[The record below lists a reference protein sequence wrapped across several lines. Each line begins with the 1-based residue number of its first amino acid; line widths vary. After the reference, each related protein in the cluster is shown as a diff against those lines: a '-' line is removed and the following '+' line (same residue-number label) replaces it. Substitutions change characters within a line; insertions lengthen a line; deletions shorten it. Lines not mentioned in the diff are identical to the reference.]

1 MGNLKEMRKSV
12 KLTQMQV
19 ADILG
24 IKHQTIS
31 AWEKGKAK
39 PNNKIIA
46 KLADIYHCSVE
57 EIMTGTPP
65 KPKIEYVHTDRSKQF
80 MRIPVLGRIPAGIP
94 FEAIADIEDYEDIPL
109 ADTVPGSNYF
119 GLRIKGDSMEPE
131 YRNNDIII
139 LRQQNTC
146 ENGEDCAVMI
156 NGDDATF
163 KRVKMSD
170 KGITLL
176 PLNSKYDPIFFTREE
191 AVTLPVRI
199 IGVVLEIR
207 RKVRR

>member
-1 MGNLKEMRKSV
+1 MSNLREIRKSRH
-12 KLTQMQV
+12 LTQMQV
-19 ADILG
+19 ADFLG

-39 PNNKIIA
+39 PNNKTIPR
-46 KLADIYHCSVE
+46 LAEIYGCSVE
-57 EIMTGTPP
+57 EIMTGAPP
-65 KPKIEYVHTDRSKQF
+65 KARIEYVHTDRSKQF

-94 FEAIADIEDYEDIPL
+94 FEAITDIEDYEDIPL
-109 ADTVPGSNYF
+109 ADTVPGSTYF

-163 KRVKMSD
+163 KRIKISD
-170 KGITLL
+170 KGITLM
-176 PLNSKYDPIFFTREE
+176 PLNPKYDPIFYSRKE
-191 AVTLPVRI
+191 AIDLPVRI